1 MLWIFLTLLLYILL
15 LHIFQLFSWS
25 FYPLLFFHIVF
36 FVKNIRI
43 MIRIFFPNP
52 QLFLNYTSNKRIS
65 MFIDKISKFAI
76 FLNYNINIINLGLDH
91 LNNSF
96 LSVIDSILNTQF
108 FIIID
113 QYIKNIYMIYMMFL
127 LWFLLN
133 IIDQM
138 RSEYRHNDL
147 IMVYKGSF
155 IEEWWSN
162 FVAS

>member
-1 MLWIFLTLLLYILL
+1 
-15 LHIFQLFSWS
+15 
-25 FYPLLFFHIVF
+25 
-36 FVKNIRI
+36 
-43 MIRIFFPNP
+43 
-52 QLFLNYTSNKRIS
+52 

-113 QYIKNIYMIYMMFL
+113 QYTKNIYMLFMMFL
-127 LWFLLN
+127 QWFLLN

-138 RSEYRHNDL
+138 RLEYRHNDL

-155 IEEWWSN
+155 IEE
-162 FVAS
+162 

>member
-1 MLWIFLTLLLYILL
+1 
-15 LHIFQLFSWS
+15 
-25 FYPLLFFHIVF
+25 
-36 FVKNIRI
+36 
-43 MIRIFFPNP
+43 
-52 QLFLNYTSNKRIS
+52 

-138 RSEYRHNDL
+138 RLEYGHNDL

-155 IEEWWSN
+155 IEE
-162 FVAS
+162 

>member
-1 MLWIFLTLLLYILL
+1 
-15 LHIFQLFSWS
+15 
-25 FYPLLFFHIVF
+25 
-36 FVKNIRI
+36 
-43 MIRIFFPNP
+43 
-52 QLFLNYTSNKRIS
+52 

-138 RSEYRHNDL
+138 RLEYGHNDL